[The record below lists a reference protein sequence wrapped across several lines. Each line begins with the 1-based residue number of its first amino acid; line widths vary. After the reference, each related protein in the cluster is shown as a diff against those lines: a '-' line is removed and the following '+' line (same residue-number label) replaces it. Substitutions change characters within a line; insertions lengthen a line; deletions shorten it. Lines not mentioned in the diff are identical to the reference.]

1 MNSLTEEFLRI
12 ESISKE
18 FNGVKVLDNLSL
30 TIKEGESLG
39 ILGRSGA
46 GKSVLI
52 HMLRGM
58 KEYEPTKGRIIYRV
72 STCPQCF
79 WVDLPSKKG
88 QTCPRCKLPLELK
101 EIDFWNPQNSGYFE
115 PIRRRIAI
123 MFQRTFSLYGDFSS
137 LENVMES
144 LRWAGFKDENFIF
157 SKAIELLKTVNLTHR
172 LTHPARDLSGGE
184 KQRVVLAR
192 QLAIEPIMFLADE
205 PTGTLDPQNAKV
217 IYSVLDKQLRKNGK
231 TMLVTSHI
239 PEAIEQLTDRTIWL
253 DQGQTVLDGNSKQV
267 VEKFLKKTK
276 PVRIKEN
283 EKVGDDIIKLEN
295 VTKHYLSIERG
306 VVRAVDGVSLSIK
319 EKEIFGL
326 IGLSGMGK
334 TTIAR
339 IMAGITAPTS
349 GEVHV
354 KIGDEW
360 VNLRDPGP
368 LGKGRATMYIRLLHQ
383 EYALY
388 SFRNVLENLT
398 ESIGLELPSEFAEVK
413 VYDVLKSVG
422 FTEANIKGILNK
434 YPEEMSEGERHR
446 VALAQVMAKEPR
458 VVILDEPSGTMDPVT
473 KAEVA
478 KSIRQVRSEQETTII
493 IISHDM
499 DFVLATCDRAS
510 LVKEGKIA
518 TIGNPA
524 EIVKQIVV

>member
-1 MNSLTEEFLRI
+1 MNSLAIDFLRI
-12 ESISKE
+12 EGVSKE
-18 FNGVKVLDNLSL
+18 FDGVNVLENINI
-30 TIKEGESLG
+30 TVKEGETLG

-58 KEYEPTKGRIIYRV
+58 KNYEPTKGKIIYTV
-72 STCPQCF
+72 STCPHCL
-79 WVDLPSKKG
+79 WIDLPSKKG
-88 QTCPRCKLPLELK
+88 QACPKCKSELELN
-101 EIDFWNPQNSGYFE
+101 EIDFWNPKNSDFFE

-144 LRWAGFKDENFIF
+144 LRWAGCKDENVIANK
-157 SKAIELLKTVNLTHR
+157 SIELLKTVNLTHR

-192 QLAIEPIMFLADE
+192 QLAIEPLMLLADE

-217 IYSVLDKQLRKNGK
+217 IYSVLDQHIRKSGK

-239 PEAIEQLTDRTIWL
+239 PEAIEKLTDRAIWL
-253 DQGQTVLDGNSKQV
+253 DQGKVVLEGKSKEI
-267 VEKFLKKTK
+267 VEKVIKKTK
-276 PVRIKEN
+276 PIREKEK
-283 EKVGDDIIKLEN
+283 EKVGDDIIRLVD

-306 VVRAVDGVSLSIK
+306 IVRAVDGITLSIG
-319 EKEIFGL
+319 EKEIFGI

-339 IMAGITAPTS
+339 IMAGITNPTS

-360 VNLRDPGP
+360 INLRNPGP
-368 LGKGRATMYIRLLHQ
+368 LGKGKATMYIRLLHQ

-388 SFRNVLENLT
+388 NHRTTLENLT
-398 ESIGLELPSEFAEVK
+398 ESIGVDLPGEFAEIK

-422 FTEANIKGILNK
+422 FNELAIKKILDK
-434 YPEEMSEGERHR
+434 YPDEMSEGERHR

-458 VVILDEPSGTMDPVT
+458 IVILDEPSGTMDPIT
-473 KAEVA
+473 KVEVA
-478 KSIRQVRSEQETTII
+478 EAIKQARSELETTII

-499 DFVLATCDRAS
+499 DFVCATCDRAA
-510 LVKEGKIA
+510 LVCDGKIA
-518 TIGNPA
+518 KIGIPS
-524 EIVKQIVV
+524 EIVKQIVA